1 MTAQEHYE
9 LMEKKYATEIKASV
23 SSVLEYRKESDIP
36 KVVREKVVPTIT
48 VLLTDVVSSVNE
60 FATDKTAVLNFAS
73 YNNPGGGFIRGMMAQ
88 EEALCWG
95 GTLYN
100 VLSRFEGEFYSRNR
114 ATKHKGLYTDATLY
128 ASHILVG
135 EKWVDVITT
144 AAPNKTLGIRY
155 KNFTNEQN
163 SAALQSRVKF
173 ILDVAESHS
182 VDTLFLGAWGCGV
195 FKQNPLEI
203 AALFQIEL
211 ASGNYGFKEVY
222 FPITNASMCDTFKY
236 VFDR

>member
-114 ATKHKGLYTDATLY
+114 ATKCKG
-128 ASHILVG
+128 
-135 EKWVDVITT
+135 VI
-144 AAPNKTLGIRY
+144 
-155 KNFTNEQN
+155 
-163 SAALQSRVKF
+163 
-173 ILDVAESHS
+173 H
-182 VDTLFLGAWGCGV
+182 
-195 FKQNPLEI
+195 
-203 AALFQIEL
+203 
-211 ASGNYGFKEVY
+211 
-222 FPITNASMCDTFKY
+222 
-236 VFDR
+236 

>member
-23 SSVLEYRKESDIP
+23 NSSYEYRKESDIP
-36 KVVREKVVPTIT
+36 KVVREKVVHKIK
-48 VLLTDVVSSVNE
+48 VLLKDVVSSVNE
-60 FATDKTAVLNFAS
+60 FATGKTAVLNFAS
-73 YNNPGGGFIRGMMAQ
+73 YSNPGGGFIRGMMAQ

-95 GTLYN
+95 GTMYN
-100 VLSRFEGEFYSRNR
+100 VLSRFDGEFYSRNR
-114 ATKHKGLYTDATLY
+114 VTKYKGLYTNATLY
-128 ASHILVG
+128 TPSILVG

-144 AAPNKTLGIRY
+144 AAPNKTLSLRY

-163 SAALQSRVKF
+163 SEALQSRVKF
-173 ILDVAESHS
+173 ILDVAESNG
-182 VDTLFLGAWGCGV
+182 VDTMFLGAWGCGV
-195 FKQNPLEI
+195 FKQNPLEV
-203 AALFQIEL
+203 ATLFQIEL

-222 FPITNASMCDTFKY
+222 FPITSEPMYDTFKY